1 MPDVPMGTTGPGS
14 GTAGDG
20 DPLVEVRGLVKHFPL
35 QSGFLATLLN
45 RGGVPTVQAVDGVDF
60 DIRRGE
66 VFGLAGESG
75 SGKSTVGRLILNL
88 LQPTAGR
95 VVFDGT
101 DLSTLSSSEM
111 RSMRSR
117 MQVIFQDPLASLNPR
132 MTIREAISH
141 PSEIHQPEL
150 SAGQRRRVVYE
161 MLDAVGM
168 SPPETFADKYPHQ
181 ISGGQRQR
189 VVIARALVTR
199 PELIVADEPIAMAD
213 VSVRALLLDLMMRLK
228 DEFDLTYLFITH
240 DLATAKYVCDRIA
253 VMYLGKIVEVGP
265 LSGVYR
271 EPLHPYTEALLDAV
285 PVPDPRHRRTE
296 PLPQGEIPNPINPPP
311 GCRFHPRCPIAVG
324 GVCDVESPFLAP
336 TAGQDEHRAACH
348 LRTGDHR
355 DLDPSRAAGRA

>member
-1 MPDVPMGTTGPGS
+1 MSESAIETTGATG
-14 GTAGDG
+14 GTAPEGDA
-20 DPLVEVRGLVKHFPL
+20 LVQVRGLVKHFPL
-35 QSGFLATLLN
+35 QSGFLASLLN
-45 RGGVPTVQAVDGVDF
+45 RGGVPTVQAVDGIDF

-95 VVFDGT
+95 VVFDGV
-101 DLSTLSSSEM
+101 DLSTLSAGDM
-111 RSMRSR
+111 RRMRSR

-132 MTIREAISH
+132 MTIGEAIAH

-150 SAGQRRRVVYE
+150 TAGERRRVVFE

-168 SPPETFADKYPHQ
+168 SPPENFADKYPHQ

-199 PELIVADEPIAMAD
+199 PDLIIADEPIAMAD
-213 VSVRALLLDLMMRLK
+213 VSVRALLLDLMMHLK

-253 VMYLGKIVEVGP
+253 VMYLGEIVEVGP

-296 PLPQGEIPNPINPPP
+296 PLPRGEIPNPINPPP
-311 GCRFHPRCPIAVG
+311 GCRFHPRCPIAVEG
-324 GVCDVESPFLAP
+324 ICNVDSPHLA
-336 TAGQDEHRAACH
+336 AAANAAEHFAACH
-348 LRTGDHR
+348 LRTGAHQ
-355 DLDPSRAAGRA
+355 DLDPAGSQHES